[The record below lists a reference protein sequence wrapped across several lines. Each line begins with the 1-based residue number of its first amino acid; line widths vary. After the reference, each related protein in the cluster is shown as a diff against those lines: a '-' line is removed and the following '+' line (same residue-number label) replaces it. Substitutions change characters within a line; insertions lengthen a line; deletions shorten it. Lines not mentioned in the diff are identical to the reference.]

1 MLRRMAWGLSA
12 ALVVAL
18 GGTAVAA
25 EPGEEMNLPID
36 RGNAAFHR
44 WNGGPVE
51 RPKPPPPP
59 PADKAVKSRASE
71 TAAALRAQEEANLFR
86 RIAACD
92 ALKKVALETGD
103 EALERLADELLENAG
118 AAYRQ
123 RTANLPGGQAL
134 TEGESGSRPAV
145 ASNMRE
151 GKR

>member
-12 ALVVAL
+12 AMVVAL
-18 GGTAVAA
+18 GGTMTAA
-25 EPGEEMNLPID
+25 GPGDEMTLPMD

-59 PADKAVKSRASE
+59 PADKTVKSRASE

-92 ALKKVALETGD
+92 ELKKVALETGD
-103 EALERLADELLENAG
+103 DALERLADELLEKAT

-123 RTANLPGGQAL
+123 RTANLPGGQTL
-134 TEGESGSRPAV
+134 TEGDSGSRPAV
-145 ASNMRE
+145 AANARE